1 MADFVILRK
10 SRNALSS
17 FLHVI
22 LNIALATASI
32 LVTWTTGSPLI
43 GLILVGISKW
53 RMLAVRPRYWEL
65 NLKSNLVDLIVGC
78 SFILIAYCSGKTFL
92 PVHILLIALYSI
104 WLVVLKPRST
114 ELATNLQSLLAIFF
128 GSTALTMMSASGN
141 SAYMV
146 VGGFVLGYAA
156 ARHILVQG
164 EDKDYNIIILAAGII
179 SAEIAWLCHSWL
191 IVYSFAGTGIIIPQL
206 SIIMV
211 IVAYIFGYVYR
222 SITKNNGQFKWSE
235 VGMPTIFAILI
246 IAIIVL
252 GFSQPIF
259 NV

>member
-17 FLHVI
+17 FLHVV
-22 LNIALATASI
+22 LNIALAAASI
-32 LVTWTTGSPLI
+32 LITWTTGSPLI
-43 GLILVGISKW
+43 GLILVWISKW
-53 RMLAVRPRYWEL
+53 RMFAVRPRYWEI
-65 NLKSNLVDLIVGC
+65 NIKASLVDLIVGC

-92 PVHILLIALYSI
+92 PVHVLLIILYSL
-104 WLVVLKPRST
+104 WLVILKPRST
-114 ELATNLQSLLAIFF
+114 EFATNLQSLLAIFF
-128 GSTALTMMSASGN
+128 GTTALTLISASGD

-146 VGGFVLGYAA
+146 IAGYVIGYAA

-164 EDKDYNIIILAAGII
+164 EDKDYNGIILAAGIL

-211 IVAYIFGYVYR
+211 IVAYIFGYAYK
-222 SITKNNGQFKWSE
+222 SITKNDGHFKWSE
-235 VGMPTIFAILI
+235 IGMPTIFAILI
-246 IAIIVL
+246 IAIIVI

>member
-10 SRNALSS
+10 SRNAFSS

-22 LNIALATASI
+22 MNVALAAGSI
-32 LVTWTTGSPLI
+32 LITWTTGSPLI
-43 GLILVGISKW
+43 GLILVLISKW

-78 SFILIAYCSGKTFL
+78 SFVLIAYCSGKVFL
-92 PVHILLIALYSI
+92 PVHAVLIVLYSL

-114 ELATNLQSLLAIFF
+114 EMATNLQSLLAIFF
-128 GSTALTMMSASGN
+128 GTTALTLMSASGN
-141 SAYMV
+141 SAYMI
-146 VGGFVLGYAA
+146 VGSFVIGYAA

-164 EDKDYNIIILAAGII
+164 EDKDYNVIILAAGII

-191 IVYSFAGTGIIIPQL
+191 IVYSFGDTGIIIPQF
-206 SIIMV
+206 SIIMM
-211 IVAYIFGYVYR
+211 ISAYVFGYAYR
-222 SITKNNGQFKWSE
+222 SITNNEGKIKWADI
-235 VGMPTIFAILI
+235 GAPTVFGIIT

-252 GFSQPIF
+252 IFSQPIF

>member
-10 SRNALSS
+10 SRNAFSS

-22 LNIALATASI
+22 LNIALATVSI
-32 LVTWTTGSPLI
+32 LITWTTGNPLI
-43 GLILVGISKW
+43 GLLLVGISKW
-53 RMLAVRPRYWEL
+53 RMFAVRPRYWEL

-78 SFILIAYCSGKTFL
+78 SFVIIAYCSGKTFL
-92 PVHILLIALYSI
+92 PVHLLLIILYSI
-104 WLVVLKPRST
+104 WLVILKPKST
-114 ELATNLQSLLAIFF
+114 ELATNLQSLLAILF
-128 GSTALTMMSASGN
+128 GTIALTLMSASGN

-146 VGGFVLGYAA
+146 VGNFIIGYAA

-164 EDKDYNIIILAAGII
+164 DDKDYNVIILAAGVI

-206 SIIMV
+206 SIIMM
-211 IVAYIFGYVYR
+211 IVAYVFGYAYK
-222 SITKNNGQFKWSE
+222 SILKNDGHFKWAE
-235 VGMPTIFAILI
+235 IGMPTIFAILV
-246 IAIIVL
+246 IAIIVI

>member
-10 SRNALSS
+10 SRNAFSS
-17 FLHVI
+17 LLHVI

-32 LVTWTTGSPLI
+32 FITWTTGSPLI

-65 NLKSNLVDLIVGC
+65 NIKSNLVDLIVGC

-92 PVHILLIALYSI
+92 PIHVILVILYSI
-104 WLVVLKPRST
+104 WLVVLKPKST

-128 GSTALTMMSASGN
+128 GTTALTLMSASGN

-146 VGGFVLGYAA
+146 VGSFIIGFAA

-164 EDKDYNIIILAAGII
+164 DDKDFNIIVLAAGII
-179 SAEIAWLCHSWL
+179 AAEIAWLCHSWL

-206 SIIMV
+206 SIIMM
-211 IVAYIFGYVYR
+211 ITAYVFGYAYK
-222 SITKNNGQFKWSE
+222 SITKNEGKFKWAE
-235 VGMPTIFAILI
+235 IGMPTIFAILI